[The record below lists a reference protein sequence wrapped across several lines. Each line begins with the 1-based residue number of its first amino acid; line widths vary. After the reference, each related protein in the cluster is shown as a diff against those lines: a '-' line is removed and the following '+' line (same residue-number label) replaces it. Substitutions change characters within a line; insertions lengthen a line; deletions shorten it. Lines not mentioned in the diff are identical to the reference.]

1 MKKTFQLI
9 AVATSIS
16 MANAAFAQGIPV
28 IDAASLAQ
36 AVKQVESWQQQ
47 LQSMAKQYNQA
58 LKHYESLT
66 GNRGFG
72 DLLNDAGLQEY
83 VPKDLG
89 KTYQALRESGQLTMS
104 AGAQT
109 MQKANAIYDCAKA
122 PDITKC
128 QAAYGK
134 VFQDAD
140 NFNKAYDKAQDQTK
154 QVQKLIGQISQTDDP
169 KSIAE
174 LQARLQGEQAQLQ
187 NTSNQLRLMTQ
198 LAQQQDKIAS
208 QRAQE
213 AHLKNLET
221 PNKGVSQMRP
231 VTFQ

>member
-1 MKKTFQLI
+1 MKKTFRMI
-9 AVATSIS
+9 AIGSCIA
-16 MANAAFAQGIPV
+16 MAQPVFAQGIPV

-36 AVKQVESWQQQ
+36 AIKQVESWQQQ
-47 LQSMAKQYNQA
+47 LQSMAKQYNQS

-72 DLLNDAGLQEY
+72 DLLNDAGLQDY

-104 AGAQT
+104 VGAKT
-109 MQKANAIYDCAKA
+109 MQQANSIYDCAKA
-122 PDITKC
+122 PDIQKC

-134 VFQDAD
+134 VFQETD
-140 NFNKAYDKAQDQTK
+140 NFQKAYDKAQDQTK
-154 QVQKLIGQISQTDDP
+154 QVQGLINQISRTEDP
-169 KSIAE
+169 KAIAE

-187 NTSNQLRLMTQ
+187 NTSNQIRLMSL

-213 AHLKNLET
+213 AYLKNLET
-221 PNKGVSQMRP
+221 PNKGLSQMRP